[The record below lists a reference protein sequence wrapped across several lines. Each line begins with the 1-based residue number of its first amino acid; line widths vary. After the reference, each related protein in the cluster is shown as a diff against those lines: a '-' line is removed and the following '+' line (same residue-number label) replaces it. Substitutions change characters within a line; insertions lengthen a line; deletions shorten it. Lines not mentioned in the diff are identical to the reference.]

1 MISTEF
7 IDSIARLPGI
17 DLDAFVRAMAESPS
31 VSIKLNKRKPID
43 PPLLGYGELEKVK
56 WCDSGYYLPQRSIF
70 TLNPL
75 LHAGV
80 FYVQDASSMI
90 YETIVSRLIAEHS
103 LPSDALTLDMCAAPG
118 GKSTSMLNAL
128 GDGST
133 LVANEYTSRRVGPL
147 KENLLK
153 WGYPDIMI
161 TNSDTACYAKV
172 AEVFDLVAVDAPCS
186 GEGMMRKDEDAVA
199 QWGPGLVRQCAELQR
214 YILDN
219 AVKTL
224 RPGGYLIYST
234 CTFNRSED
242 EENLRYLIEDLG
254 MEPIDMDLPEEWGI
268 GAAIDSPYPALRFM
282 PHLTRGEGLFTAVVR
297 KPGSGSRPQ
306 RAKALRE
313 IARHTHVILD
323 GIPTTTAKGKVTLPA
338 PESPLSVRFAA
349 EEYPEVELDRD
360 TALSYLRHEA
370 ITLPAGSPRGY
381 TVVTYLGHRLG
392 FVKNIGNRAN
402 NLHPSPWRIRM
413 QSNDNTLSNN

>member
-90 YETIVSRLIAEHS
+90 YETIVSRLITEHS

-128 GDGST
+128 GDGAT

-172 AEVFDLVAVDAPCS
+172 A
-186 GEGMMRKDEDAVA
+186 
-199 QWGPGLVRQCAELQR
+199 
-214 YILDN
+214 
-219 AVKTL
+219 
-224 RPGGYLIYST
+224 
-234 CTFNRSED
+234 
-242 EENLRYLIEDLG
+242 
-254 MEPIDMDLPEEWGI
+254 
-268 GAAIDSPYPALRFM
+268 
-282 PHLTRGEGLFTAVVR
+282 
-297 KPGSGSRPQ
+297 
-306 RAKALRE
+306 
-313 IARHTHVILD
+313 
-323 GIPTTTAKGKVTLPA
+323 
-338 PESPLSVRFAA
+338 
-349 EEYPEVELDRD
+349 
-360 TALSYLRHEA
+360 
-370 ITLPAGSPRGY
+370 
-381 TVVTYLGHRLG
+381 
-392 FVKNIGNRAN
+392 
-402 NLHPSPWRIRM
+402 
-413 QSNDNTLSNN
+413 